1 MIISLRAGHKEEPLY
16 RMRNRRGETR
26 VTAPN
31 VSLSVGLREKEKKEE
46 KTFVFRR
53 LYFEKKKDT
62 EKGERFRKK
71 LYEYIALKK
80 TKKCD
85 LITF

>member
-1 MIISLRAGHKEEPLY
+1 
-16 RMRNRRGETR
+16 MRNRRGETR

-80 TKKCD
+80 QKKCD
-85 LITF
+85 LSSHFKTCIS

>member
-1 MIISLRAGHKEEPLY
+1 MYTSPGLK
-16 RMRNRRGETR
+16 
-26 VTAPN
+26 
-31 VSLSVGLREKEKKEE
+31 GLRNCQPVCRAERERKKEE
-46 KTFVFRR
+46 KTFDFQR

-80 TKKCD
+80 QKKCD
-85 LITF
+85 LSSHFKTCIS

>member
-1 MIISLRAGHKEEPLY
+1 LIISLRAGHKEEPLY

-53 LYFEKKKDT
+53 LYFEKKKTQKKEDVF
-62 EKGERFRKK
+62 EKN
-71 LYEYIALKK
+71 YMNI
-80 TKKCD
+80 
-85 LITF
+85 